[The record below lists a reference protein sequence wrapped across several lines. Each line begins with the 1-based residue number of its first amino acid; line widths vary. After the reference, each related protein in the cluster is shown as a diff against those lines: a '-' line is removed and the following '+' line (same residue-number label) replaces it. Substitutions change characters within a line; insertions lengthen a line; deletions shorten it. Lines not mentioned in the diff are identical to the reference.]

1 MRNATS
7 TEPSADSSADL
18 QSVRQ
23 GCVELGRQ
31 AEGVAELVLPLL
43 RQATQELARL
53 EAQRDELRRAGVR
66 EAQQAVLPK
75 LLERID
81 EQSQGVKRLERASRG
96 LKELMSALGGVSE
109 QFQSALAR
117 REAEQREQEAIA
129 REEKRMW
136 LHELNTLREQVRG
149 LGSAETATGPSAAQ
163 QEELQRLRAEN
174 ETLPKL
180 RAERDRLAHRVA
192 ELEKNLTTREQTLT
206 AKEQT
211 IEDLRRMIVLLTG
224 DKSSSAPSSPT
235 SPKPIPAPASV
246 VNLSAKAPPPP
257 KVPPPPSMAP
267 VPTKPKPAETMFGNS
282 TMQLANSLLETLGEK
297 EATAAPPPVAS
308 KPLTPERKVPSME
321 IMLGPLDELESPRP
335 SLPPPVPVVPP
346 VPALSPAAAKAA
358 AFMPKASARV
368 MPSGPALTPAP
379 IPGPHR
385 PTPERPGT
393 LIISEDMFNEMIG
406 EQDSLDGSGKK

>member
-7 TEPSADSSADL
+7 TEPSVDSSADL
-18 QSVRQ
+18 QLVRQ

-31 AEGVAELVLPLL
+31 AEGIAELVVPLL

-66 EAQQAVLPK
+66 EAQQSVLPK

-96 LKELMSALGGVSE
+96 LRELMTSVGGLGE

-117 REAEQREQEAIA
+117 RDEEQQEQEAIT

-136 LHELNTLREQVRG
+136 LQELNSLREQVRG
-149 LGSAETATGPSAAQ
+149 QGSPTAAAPAQ

-174 ETLPKL
+174 EAMPKL

-224 DKSSSAPSSPT
+224 DAASTSTATSASAPSSPT
-235 SPKPIPAPASV
+235 SPRPVPAPASV
-246 VNLSAKAPPPP
+246 VNLSAR
-257 KVPPPPSMAP
+257 VPPPPAMAP
-267 VPTKPKPAETMFGNS
+267 VPPRPRPADPKPADTLFGDS
-282 TMQLANSLLETLGEK
+282 TMQLAHSMLETLGE
-297 EATAAPPPVAS
+297 ELVDSPLPPPPVAS
-308 KPLTPERKVPSME
+308 QPLVPEHRVPSME
-321 IMLGPLDELESPRP
+321 IMLEPLDELEPSRP
-335 SLPPPVPVVPP
+335 SLPPPVPMVPP
-346 VPALSPAAAKAA
+346 VPALSPMAAKAA
-358 AFMPKASARV
+358 LMPKASARV
-368 MPSGPALTPAP
+368 MPTGPALTPAP
-379 IPGPHR
+379 IPGVAPR
-385 PTPERPGT
+385 LAPARAGT
-393 LIISEDMFNEMIG
+393 LVISEDMFDEMLI
-406 EQDSLDGSGKK
+406 EDSSKK